1 MSAPESV
8 NGTAAPTIRR
18 LPLPGADPPAADAY
32 HVLDRAGAH
41 FVLCTGDK
49 RPIVKEWQN
58 HPADLPAV
66 LAHAGGTGLIGLVP
80 GSIGAV
86 VCDLDPEGADDT
98 TPPLAGVV
106 VQHATRRKGTHFWYR
121 APDGEVRNR
130 KWARVTGGDHAGDV
144 RGTRGFCV
152 LWNPGAVAAAVVGD
166 DFAMADPV
174 DVSVLPW
181 PRKGKGNDVEQMR
194 AAANGARNETLN
206 RLAFARARRGENQ
219 ATLRTA
225 ALASGLTVAEVSGT
239 IRSAEEGAAHGGPT
253 LAKGGND
260 ERPAKGGADAQETA
274 LRMAPELRVSAM
286 YVYGRGWFTRAPGAG
301 LWAYDADGRMVST
314 VQRHQLFMAARKGTS
329 ARNIL
334 TELQGWLTVTGDT
347 LDADKWLAGLPD
359 GAGILDLHTCKVR
372 PSTADDRITKTL
384 GVVPDFTAPP
394 EVLPWYLREL
404 TTGCVDPA
412 AVQEYIRWYWRR
424 SLTGDCSV
432 EVFLFL
438 FGPPRTGKSKLGELM
453 LHIAGGYGHFLD
465 ARHIVGN
472 GTDTEH
478 PTWLA
483 ACAGKRLIFASDLPP
498 RGSWQTGTMQD
509 AVSGSPMTARLM
521 RQDDFTFQSQMHFV
535 CTGNHAPRAPHGAG
549 IWDRLRMVPCTN
561 SHVGNENVTLPPR
574 LRAEAPR
581 ILGWVLG
588 APDKQPDVPEF
599 VELSRNMRDEA
610 DPVGAWCKATWR
622 KDNGGCIPARECYE
636 QYETEFGRDR
646 DVRIMGE
653 RAFGELLTEQFG
665 DPSFNKKLGGKAVK
679 VRRLVQL

>member
-334 TELQGWLTVTGDT
+334 TELQ
-347 LDADKWLAGLPD
+347 AG
-359 GAGILDLHTCKVR
+359 
-372 PSTADDRITKTL
+372 
-384 GVVPDFTAPP
+384 
-394 EVLPWYLREL
+394 
-404 TTGCVDPA
+404 
-412 AVQEYIRWYWRR
+412 
-424 SLTGDCSV
+424 
-432 EVFLFL
+432 
-438 FGPPRTGKSKLGELM
+438 
-453 LHIAGGYGHFLD
+453 
-465 ARHIVGN
+465 
-472 GTDTEH
+472 
-478 PTWLA
+478 
-483 ACAGKRLIFASDLPP
+483 
-498 RGSWQTGTMQD
+498 
-509 AVSGSPMTARLM
+509 
-521 RQDDFTFQSQMHFV
+521 
-535 CTGNHAPRAPHGAG
+535 
-549 IWDRLRMVPCTN
+549 
-561 SHVGNENVTLPPR
+561 
-574 LRAEAPR
+574 
-581 ILGWVLG
+581 
-588 APDKQPDVPEF
+588 
-599 VELSRNMRDEA
+599 
-610 DPVGAWCKATWR
+610 
-622 KDNGGCIPARECYE
+622 
-636 QYETEFGRDR
+636 
-646 DVRIMGE
+646 
-653 RAFGELLTEQFG
+653 
-665 DPSFNKKLGGKAVK
+665 
-679 VRRLVQL
+679 